1 VGVSQV
7 LGCCFHHQMQ
17 IVVKESP
24 LTSSGDTAKSSDTH
38 LDKKLKR
45 VHREARTLALRTA
58 TCLMI
63 GVGCIMI
70 AQVLLRSDHV
80 AACVV
85 LRHAGFCAW

>member
-1 VGVSQV
+1 MLFSSQV
-7 LGCCFHHQMQ
+7 Q

-24 LTSSGDTAKSSDTH
+24 LTSFGDAAKSPDTH

-58 TCLMI
+58 TYLLI

-70 AQVLLRSDHV
+70 AQVLLAADHV